1 MSKTPLANIPAP
13 ETIESL
19 KEVITKLQA
28 ELQQRYTELAIIQ
41 KHVLEGGSEDAA
53 SEAAKRSA
61 AEVQLEAIKKSTS
74 WRITAPLR
82 RVRKRLPL

>member
-1 MSKTPLANIPAP
+1 MSKTPLADIPHP

-28 ELQQRYTELAIIQ
+28 ELQQRYTELAIMQ

-53 SEAAKRSA
+53 SEAAKLRVVEA
-61 AEVQLEAIKKSTS
+61 QLEAIKKSTS

-82 RVRKRLPL
+82 RVRKGLPV